1 MFSDESL
8 WRKPGNFPPKG
19 WVCCHRSASFCRRSV
34 NSSFLL
40 WTHDL
45 HPVTRQPL
53 QRLQQQ
59 SCAVRACVRAR
70 SHREAC
76 QPPTAPNLLNG
87 SRTCGNCVSCVR
99 KVEEHSRDI
108 PLRKAKISAVRAK
121 RGWVSVV
128 RGARFVGSLRNRFW
142 RNFAPRAGCDQGLFS
157 ECISCRPSPSPPRL
171 SSAAAGLI
179 HTEDTWKQARSGF

>member
-8 WRKPGNFPPKG
+8 WRKPGNFPLKG
-19 WVCCHRSASFCRRSV
+19 WVYCHRSASFCRRWV
-34 NSSFLL
+34 NSSFLV

-59 SCAVRACVRAR
+59 SCAVRVR

-76 QPPTAPNLLNG
+76 PPPTAPNLLNG
-87 SRTCGNCVSCVR
+87 RRTCGNCVSCVR

-108 PLRKAKISAVRAK
+108 PLRKAKTSAIRAK
-121 RGWVSVV
+121 RGRVSVV
-128 RGARFVGSLRNRFW
+128 KGARFVCALRNRFW
-142 RNFAPRAGCDQGLFS
+142 RNFAPRVGCGADLGLFS
-157 ECISCRPSPSPPRL
+157 GCISCRPSPSPPRL
-171 SSAAAGLI
+171 SSAAAELI
-179 HTEDTWKQARSGF
+179 HTEHAWKQARSGF